1 MTQPAWTPSQQT
13 IEQSRLYQFM
23 KKHGFTDVDLF
34 MEQSIRNVAW
44 FWEAVVQGLGIS
56 WTSPYRQVLQQ
67 ADGIERAKWFVDGKM
82 NVAYNALDRFVEDP
96 SSRNRL
102 ALIYEN
108 ESGVQSK
115 LTYQEL
121 WREVN
126 KCANGLLNLGLR
138 AGDRVAIY
146 LPMIVENV
154 VAMLAV
160 ARIGAIFTP
169 CFSGF
174 GADAVSARIND
185 CQARFLIT
193 ADGFT
198 RRGKMVAMKEEAD
211 RAVVKSPSIEKVIV
225 VSNMG
230 LHLPEVD
237 GRDVKW
243 ASIMTDMKTLPCHTT
258 DANDPFMIIYTS
270 GTTGRPKGTVH
281 VHAGFPIKAA
291 FDEGYC
297 MDVGIGDTICWITD
311 MGWMMGPWK
320 VFGTLL
326 NGATMVLFDGT
337 PDYPNPGRLWALV
350 EKYQITHLG
359 ISPTLIRVLM
369 KQGEDWIHAHNVSSL
384 RVFGSTGEPWN
395 PDPWFWLFEQVGK
408 KQVPI
413 FNYSGGTE
421 ISGGILGNLIVK
433 PQVPCGFNMAIP
445 GMDVEVYDEHGSPIR
460 GEVGELVIR
469 QPWVG
474 MTQGFWNDD
483 QRYLET
489 YWSRWTK
496 TWVHGD
502 WVRIDDK
509 GMYYITGRS
518 DDTIK
523 IAGKRLGPAEM
534 ESILVAHPQVVEAV
548 TIGVPDEDKGEVA
561 VCFVVVKT
569 DSQDSSEDLSLEI
582 RNFVGERMGKALRP
596 KVVYLIQELPKTRN
610 GKILRRVVK
619 AAYTGKNPG
628 DLSSLENPQS
638 VEEIR
643 KLAMVIE

>member
-1 MTQPAWTPSQQT
+1 MMQPAWTPSQQT

-23 KKHGFTDVDLF
+23 KKHGFSDVEEF
-34 MEQSIRNVAW
+34 RKQSIQDVAW
-44 FWEAVVQGLGIS
+44 FWEKVVQDLGIH
-56 WTSPYRQVLQQ
+56 WTSPYRQVLEQ
-67 ADGIERAKWFVDGKM
+67 ADGIEHAKFFVDGKM
-82 NVAYNALDRFVEDP
+82 NLAYNALDRFLEDP
-96 SSRNRL
+96 VSRDRV
-102 ALIYEN
+102 AVVYEN
-108 ESGVQSK
+108 ESGKQDQW
-115 LTYQEL
+115 TYQQL
-121 WREVN
+121 WEEVN
-126 KCANGLLNLGLR
+126 KCANGLLKLGLH

-154 VAMLAV
+154 VTMLAI
-160 ARIGAIFTP
+160 AKIGAIFTP

-174 GADAVSARIND
+174 GADALSTRIND

-198 RRGKMVAMKEEAD
+198 RRGKVVSMKEEAD
-211 RAVVKSPSIEKVIV
+211 RAVEQSPSIEKVIV
-225 VSNMG
+225 VSNLGNDASMT
-230 LHLPEVD
+230 D
-237 GRDVKW
+237 DRDLFW
-243 ASIMTDMKTLPCHTT
+243 ASVMTDMKPLPCHLT

-297 MDVGIGDTICWITD
+297 MDVRSEDVICWVTD

-337 PDYPNPGRLWALV
+337 PDYPNPGRLWELV

-369 KQGEDWIHAHNVSSL
+369 KQGESWVEARDISSL

-395 PDPWFWLFEQVGK
+395 PDPWHWLFEKVGK

-421 ISGGILGNLIVK
+421 ISGGILGNVIVK

-445 GMDVEVYDEHGSPIR
+445 GMDIEIYDEEGQPVR

-469 QPWVG
+469 KPWVG
-474 MTQGFWNDD
+474 MTQGFWQDD
-483 QRYLET
+483 LRYLEA
-489 YWSRWTK
+489 YWSRWPK

-502 WVRIDDK
+502 WVQMDES

-534 ESILVAHPQVVEAV
+534 ESVLVAHPGVIEAV
-548 TIGVPDEDKGEVA
+548 TIGVPDADKGEVA
-561 VCFVVVKT
+561 VCFVVGKANP
-569 DSQDSSEDLSLEI
+569 DHSPEELAFEI
-582 RNFVGERMGKALRP
+582 RNFVGERMGKALSP
-596 KVVYLIQELPKTRN
+596 KRVYLIQELPKTRN

-619 AAYTGKNPG
+619 AAYMGKALG
-628 DLSSLENPQS
+628 DLSSLENPDS
-638 VEEIR
+638 VEEIH
-643 KLAMVIE
+643 KLSMVLD

>member
-13 IEQSRLYQFM
+13 IEESRLYQFM
-23 KKHGFTDVDLF
+23 KKLGFSDVEEF
-34 MEQSIRNVAW
+34 RKQSIHDVAW
-44 FWEAVVQGLGIS
+44 FWENVVQDLGIH
-56 WTSPYRQVLQQ
+56 WTTPYRQVLDQ
-67 ADGIERAKWFVDGKM
+67 ADGVEHAKWFVDGKM
-82 NVAYNALDRFVEDP
+82 NVAYNTLDRFLEDP
-96 SSRNRL
+96 VSRDRV
-102 ALIYEN
+102 AIVYEN
-108 ESGVQSK
+108 ESGKQGRW
-115 LTYQEL
+115 TYQQL
-121 WREVN
+121 WEEVN
-126 KCANGLLNLGLR
+126 KCANGLQLLGLV

-154 VAMLAV
+154 VAMLAI
-160 ARIGAIFTP
+160 AKIGAIFSP

-174 GADAVSARIND
+174 GADALSTRIND

-198 RRGKMVAMKEEAD
+198 RRGKVVSMKAEAD
-211 RAVVKSPSIEKVIV
+211 RAVKQSLSIEKVIV
-225 VSNMG
+225 VSNLG
-230 LHLPEVD
+230 NEV
-237 GRDVKW
+237 
-243 ASIMTDMKTLPCHTT
+243 SMTDDRDLLWTSVMTNMKPLPCYPT

-297 MDVGIGDTICWITD
+297 MDVRKEDVICWVTD

-326 NGATMVLFDGT
+326 NGATIVLFDGT
-337 PDYPNPGRLWALV
+337 PDYPNPGRLWELV

-369 KQGEDWIHAHNVSSL
+369 KQGETFVEAHDISSL

-395 PDPWFWLFEQVGK
+395 PDPWNWLFEKVGK

-421 ISGGILGNLIVK
+421 ISGGILGNVIVK
-433 PQVPCGFNMAIP
+433 PQVPCGFNMVIP
-445 GMDVEVYDEHGSPIR
+445 GMDIEIYNEEGQPVR

-469 QPWVG
+469 KPWVG
-474 MTQGFWNDD
+474 MTQGFWQDD
-483 QRYLET
+483 IRYLEA
-489 YWSRWTK
+489 YWSRWPK

-502 WVRIDDK
+502 WVQMDES

-534 ESILVAHPQVVEAV
+534 ESVLVAHPMVIEAV
-548 TIGVPDEDKGEVA
+548 TIGVPDADKGEAA
-561 VCFVVVKT
+561 VCFVVVKV
-569 DSQDSSEDLSLEI
+569 DPDHSSAELALEI
-582 RNFVGERMGKALRP
+582 RSFVGERMGKALRP
-596 KVVYLIQELPKTRN
+596 KIVHLIQELPKTRN

-619 AAYTGKNPG
+619 AAYTGKSLG
-628 DLSSLENPQS
+628 DLSSLENPKS
-638 VEEIR
+638 VEEIH
-643 KLAMVIE
+643 KVSMVMD

>member
-1 MTQPAWTPSQQT
+1 MSQPAWTPSQQT
-13 IEQSRLYQFM
+13 IEQSRLYQLM
-23 KKHGFTDVDLF
+23 KKLGFSDVEEF
-34 MEQSIRNVAW
+34 RKQSIHDVAW
-44 FWEAVVQGLGIS
+44 FWEEVVQDLGIH
-56 WTSPYRQVLQQ
+56 WASPYRQVLDQT
-67 ADGIERAKWFVDGKM
+67 DGIEHAKWFIDGKM
-82 NVAYNALDRFVEDP
+82 NLTYNALDRFLEDP
-96 SSRNRL
+96 VSRDRV
-102 ALIYEN
+102 AIVYEN
-108 ESGVQSK
+108 ELGKQDQW
-115 LTYQEL
+115 TYQQL
-121 WREVN
+121 WEEVN
-126 KCANGLLNLGLR
+126 KCANGLQSLGLA

-154 VAMLAV
+154 VSMLAI
-160 ARIGAIFTP
+160 AKIGAIFTP

-174 GADAVSARIND
+174 GADALSTRIND

-198 RRGKMVAMKEEAD
+198 RRGKVVPMKEEAD
-211 RAVVKSPSIEKVIV
+211 RAVQQSPSIEKVIV
-225 VSNMG
+225 VSNLGNGVSMTDDRD
-230 LHLPEVD
+230 LHWV
-237 GRDVKW
+237 
-243 ASIMTDMKTLPCHTT
+243 SMMTDMNPLPCYLT

-281 VHAGFPIKAA
+281 IHAGFPIKAA

-297 MDVGIGDTICWITD
+297 MDVRTEDVICWVTD

-326 NGATMVLFDGT
+326 NGATIVLFDGT
-337 PDYPNPGRLWALV
+337 PDYPNPGRLWELV

-369 KQGEDWIHAHNVSSL
+369 KQGESFVEAHDLSSL

-395 PDPWFWLFEQVGK
+395 PDPWHWLFEKVGK

-421 ISGGILGNLIVK
+421 ISGGILGNVIVK

-445 GMDVEVYDEHGSPIR
+445 GMDIEIYDEEGQPVR

-469 QPWVG
+469 KPWVG
-474 MTQGFWNDD
+474 MTQGFWQDD
-483 QRYLET
+483 LRYLEA
-489 YWSRWTK
+489 YWSRWPK
-496 TWVHGD
+496 IWVHGD
-502 WVRIDDK
+502 WIQMDES

-534 ESILVAHPQVVEAV
+534 ESVLVAHPVVIEAV
-548 TIGVPDEDKGEVA
+548 TIGVPDADKGEAA
-561 VCFVVVKT
+561 VCFVVVQA
-569 DSQDSSEDLSLEI
+569 DPDHLPAELALEI

-596 KVVYLIQELPKTRN
+596 KIVHLIPELPKTRN

-619 AAYTGKNPG
+619 AAYTGQSLG
-628 DLSSLENPQS
+628 DLSSLENPNS
-638 VEEIR
+638 VEEIH
-643 KLAMVIE
+643 KVSMVCD